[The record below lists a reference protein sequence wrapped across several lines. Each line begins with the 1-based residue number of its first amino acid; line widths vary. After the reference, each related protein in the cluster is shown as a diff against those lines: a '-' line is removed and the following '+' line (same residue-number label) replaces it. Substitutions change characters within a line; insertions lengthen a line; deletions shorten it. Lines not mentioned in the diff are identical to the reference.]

1 MKKIITIISIVSLI
15 SCNKEARTEAI
26 PKNETDKIILKDND
40 IKSFSRYS
48 NDNNPLIEKIYY
60 KIIENDQNLTKL
72 DEEISKLNDES
83 REYKRSLDDIL
94 QKPDDY
100 YKDAKYRT
108 KFLKDSLLKKE
119 ILKLIESS
127 EKNFTKN
134 TSVLKGKMKQT
145 NLNTISLNELYSIYK
160 IRKTLPAIEDFQKTI
175 PNNKKIDSIINEQEK
190 LIQQLK
196 SLKN

>member
-26 PKNETDKIILKDND
+26 AKNETDKVILKDND

-48 NDNNPLIEKIYY
+48 NDNNSLIEKIYY

-94 QKPDDY
+94 QKPNDY

-145 NLNTISLNELYSIYK
+145 NLNTISINELYSIYK
-160 IRKTLPAIEDFQKTI
+160 IRRTLPAIEDFQKTI

>member
-145 NLNTISLNELYSIYK
+145 NLNTISINELYSIYK

>member
-1 MKKIITIISIVSLI
+1 
-15 SCNKEARTEAI
+15 
-26 PKNETDKIILKDND
+26 
-40 IKSFSRYS
+40 
-48 NDNNPLIEKIYY
+48 
-60 KIIENDQNLTKL
+60 
-72 DEEISKLNDES
+72 
-83 REYKRSLDDIL
+83 L

-175 PNNKKIDSIINEQEK
+175 TENKKIQISFEK
-190 LIQQLK
+190 
-196 SLKN
+196 

>member
-1 MKKIITIISIVSLI
+1 MKKLITIISIVSLI
-15 SCNKEARTEAI
+15 SCNKEAKTEAI
-26 PKNETDKIILKDND
+26 PKNETDKVILKDKD

-48 NDNNPLIEKIYY
+48 NDNNSLIEKIYY

-145 NLNTISLNELYSIYK
+145 NLNTISINELYSIYK

>member
-1 MKKIITIISIVSLI
+1 MKKLITIISIVSLI

-26 PKNETDKIILKDND
+26 PKNETDKVILKDND

-145 NLNTISLNELYSIYK
+145 NLNTISINELYSIYK

-175 PNNKKIDSIINEQEK
+175 PDNKKIDSIINEQEK

>member
-1 MKKIITIISIVSLI
+1 MKKLITIISIVSLI

-175 PNNKKIDSIINEQEK
+175 PENKKIDSIINEQEK

>member
-1 MKKIITIISIVSLI
+1 MKKLITIISIVSLI

-26 PKNETDKIILKDND
+26 PKNETDKVILKDND

-48 NDNNPLIEKIYY
+48 NDNNSLIEKIYY

-119 ILKLIESS
+119 ILKLIESN

-145 NLNTISLNELYSIYK
+145 NLNTISINELYSIYK

-175 PNNKKIDSIINEQEK
+175 PDNKKIDSIINEQEK

>member
-145 NLNTISLNELYSIYK
+145 NLNTISINELYSIYK

-175 PNNKKIDSIINEQEK
+175 PDNKKIDSIINEQEK

>member
-1 MKKIITIISIVSLI
+1 MKKLITIISIVSLI

-26 PKNETDKIILKDND
+26 PKNETDKVILKDND

-175 PNNKKIDSIINEQEK
+175 PENKKIDSIINEQEK

>member
-175 PNNKKIDSIINEQEK
+175 PENKKIDSIINEQEK

>member
-1 MKKIITIISIVSLI
+1 MKKLITLISIVSLI

-26 PKNETDKIILKDND
+26 PKNETDKVILKDND

-48 NDNNPLIEKIYY
+48 NDNNSLIEKIYY

-145 NLNTISLNELYSIYK
+145 NLNTISINELYSIYK

>member
-1 MKKIITIISIVSLI
+1 MKKLITIISIVSLI

-26 PKNETDKIILKDND
+26 PKNETDKVILKDND

-48 NDNNPLIEKIYY
+48 NDNNSLIEKIYY

-134 TSVLKGKMKQT
+134 TSVFKGKMKQT
-145 NLNTISLNELYSIYK
+145 NLNTISINELYSIYK

>member
-26 PKNETDKIILKDND
+26 PKNETDKVILKDND

-48 NDNNPLIEKIYY
+48 NDNNSLIEKIYY

-134 TSVLKGKMKQT
+134 TSVFKGKMKQT
-145 NLNTISLNELYSIYK
+145 NLNTISINELYSIYK

-175 PNNKKIDSIINEQEK
+175 PDNKKIDSIINEQEK

>member
-1 MKKIITIISIVSLI
+1 MKKLITIISIVSLI

-175 PNNKKIDSIINEQEK
+175 PNNKKIDSIIKEQEK

>member
-1 MKKIITIISIVSLI
+1 MKKLITIISIVSLI

-26 PKNETDKIILKDND
+26 PKNETDKVILKDND

-48 NDNNPLIEKIYY
+48 NDNNSLIEKIYY

-145 NLNTISLNELYSIYK
+145 NLNTISINELYSIYK